1 MIYTEAMLLNIEEFR
16 YITRCLPNNWMEL
29 ASSTG
34 AIRRCRQVDS
44 PETLMRLLLMHAS
57 GLSLRQTVTRARLHH
72 IADLSDVA
80 LMKRMNKSAGWILS
94 INSSLIAETN
104 RPVFQTVLPNRKLF
118 FVDGTHTTEPDGSYW
133 RVHYQFSAESL
144 GCNYYSLTKSNEAES
159 FTHFPVHPGDLLLGD
174 RAYCKAQG
182 IRHVVDGGGDVL
194 VRMHLTALPLWDEN
208 GQQISL
214 LPWLRMINHG
224 ETHDRSVIIH
234 TATGPVH
241 GRICAKRLSLTE
253 EMKSKR
259 RIKKTSKKKQKKA
272 GRKAVE
278 YGGFICIFTTVPA
291 NELSAKNALE
301 IYRARWQVEIAFKRL
316 KSLLKFGSI
325 PKDNNQA
332 AIAWIHLKL
341 LLAFI
346 IERYVASIRSS
357 LVTTKG
363 AKQKSLWRV
372 WVEVRDAIFHVISI
386 PIRMDQ
392 LLSMDELIATAHTS
406 PPRRRQPQLDELR
419 RSMAA

>member
-1 MIYTEAMLLNIEEFR
+1 
-16 YITRCLPNNWMEL
+16 
-29 ASSTG
+29 
-34 AIRRCRQVDS
+34 
-44 PETLMRLLLMHAS
+44 
-57 GLSLRQTVTRARLHH
+57 
-72 IADLSDVA
+72 
-80 LMKRMNKSAGWILS
+80 
-94 INSSLIAETN
+94 
-104 RPVFQTVLPNRKLF
+104 
-118 FVDGTHTTEPDGSYW
+118 
-133 RVHYQFSAESL
+133 
-144 GCNYYSLTKSNEAES
+144 
-159 FTHFPVHPGDLLLGD
+159 
-174 RAYCKAQG
+174 
-182 IRHVVDGGGDVL
+182 
-194 VRMHLTALPLWDEN
+194 MHLTALPVWDES

-224 ETHDRSVIIH
+224 EIHERSVIIH
-234 TATGPVH
+234 TATGPIH
-241 GRICAKRLSLTE
+241 GRICAKRLSLAE

-278 YGGFICIFTTVPA
+278 YGGYICIFTTVPVD
-291 NELSAKNALE
+291 ELSAKNALE

-325 PKDNNQA
+325 PKDNNEA
-332 AIAWIHLKL
+332 AIVWIHLKL

-357 LVTTKG
+357 LKTNKG
-363 AKQKSLWRV
+363 EQQKSLWRV
-372 WVEVRDAIFHVISI
+372 WVEVRDALFQIISM
-386 PIRMDQ
+386 PIRMNQ

>member
-1 MIYTEAMLLNIEEFR
+1 MMNAGSLLLNSEEFNI
-16 YITRCLPNNWMEL
+16 ITRCLPDNWREL

-44 PETLMRLLLMHAS
+44 PETLIRLLLMHAS
-57 GLSLRQTVTRARLHH
+57 GLSLRQTVARARLNH

-80 LMKRMNKSAGWILS
+80 LMKRMNNSAEWILA
-94 INSSLIAETN
+94 INSSLITETN
-104 RPVFQTVLPNRKLF
+104 RPSFQTILPNRKLS

-144 GCNYYSLTKSNEAES
+144 GCNFYSLTKSDEAES

-182 IRHVVDGGGDVL
+182 IRHVVDGRGDVL
-194 VRMHLTALPLWDEN
+194 VRMHLTALPLWDES

-224 ETHDRSVIIH
+224 EVRERSVFIH
-234 TATGPVH
+234 TASGPIH
-241 GRICAKRLSLTE
+241 GRICAKRLSLAD

-259 RIKKTSKKKQKKA
+259 RIKNASKKKQKKA

-278 YGGFICIFTTVPA
+278 YGGFICVFTTVCA
-291 NELSAKNALE
+291 KELSAENALE
-301 IYRARWQVEIAFKRL
+301 LYRARWQVEIAFKRL

-325 PKDNNQA
+325 PKGNKEA
-332 AIAWIHLKL
+332 AIVWIHLKL

-357 LVTTKG
+357 LVTRKG
-363 AKQKSLWRV
+363 EQQKSLWRV
-372 WVEVRDAIFHVISI
+372 WIEVRDALFQVISM

-392 LLSMDELIATAHTS
+392 LLSLDELITTAHTS